1 MAGPRAEHGADLKR
15 GGGDGLRAAGG
26 RRSADGAAEGPAGG
40 HDLRRRRVPDERAG
54 AGDGQAP
61 GAGDREHRLVGQ
73 RVRGD
78 RGAPAAQVRSP
89 GRHQVHE
96 PGSGDAG
103 RELRNRGHA
112 RDVRRRTDADA
123 EACAGAGHSIG
134 RGDPDRLPREQ
145 EVFDESGRPGE
156 GRRRGL
162 TMAMTETIQKLYVDG
177 EWYETGETK
186 DVTSPYD
193 GSVVGR
199 VAFGGGADATRAIDA
214 AERAM
219 RSPLP
224 AHKRASVLDGVAALL
239 AERRDEF
246 ARTIAQEAGKPIATA
261 GIEVDRAVQTMTFSA
276 REARR
281 LTGETVPMDAHPA
294 GEGHAGLILRVP
306 IGIVAAISP
315 FNFPL
320 NLVAHKV
327 GPGFAAGCAVVLK
340 PAGATPLSALLLA
353 QAFEDAGQP
362 AGWLNVI
369 VGKSR
374 DIGDVLTGDERVRM
388 ITFTGSSEVGW
399 GIRARANKKKVS
411 LELGNSTPLIVL
423 ADADL
428 DKAAAAIAAHGY
440 SFAGQSCISI
450 QRVYVEDSVHD
461 ELMEK
466 LTPKVAALK
475 VGDPLDAD
483 TQVGPVIDHE
493 NRDRIK
499 EWVDEAVSGG
509 AK

>member
-1 MAGPRAEHGADLKR
+1 MA
-15 GGGDGLRAAGG
+15 
-26 RRSADGAAEGPAGG
+26 
-40 HDLRRRRVPDERAG
+40 
-54 AGDGQAP
+54 
-61 GAGDREHRLVGQ
+61 
-73 RVRGD
+73 
-78 RGAPAAQVRSP
+78 
-89 GRHQVHE
+89 
-96 PGSGDAG
+96 
-103 RELRNRGHA
+103 
-112 RDVRRRTDADA
+112 T
-123 EACAGAGHSIG
+123 
-134 RGDPDRLPREQ
+134 
-145 EVFDESGRPGE
+145 
-156 GRRRGL
+156 
-162 TMAMTETIQKLYVDG
+162 TETVHKLLIGG
-177 EWYETGETK
+177 EWYETGETI

-199 VAFGGGADATRAIDA
+199 VAYGGADDARRAIDA
-214 AERAM
+214 AEQAM
-219 RSPLP
+219 KTPIP
-224 AHKRASVLDGVAALL
+224 AHKRAAVLDGVAELL
-239 AERRDEF
+239 RERRDEF
-246 ARTIAQEAGKPIATA
+246 ARTIAEEAGKPLTTA
-261 GIEVDRAVQTMTFSA
+261 GMEVDRAVQTMTFSA
-276 REARR
+276 LEARR

-374 DIGDVLTGDERVRM
+374 DIGDVLTEDERVRM

-461 ELMEK
+461 ALMEK
-466 LTPKVAALK
+466 LMPKVEALK

-493 NRDRIK
+493 NRDRIT
-499 EWVDEAVSGG
+499 EWVNDAVAGG
-509 AK
+509 AKLVTGGQVDDAGVLHPVLLDDVSLDMKVSCNEVFGPVVTVSRVSGLEQAVELANGTSYGLQAGIYTQDITKALSAARTLDFGGVTLNEAPTYRADQMPYGGVKNSGNTREGPKFAVQEMTEPRMVVINLA

>member
-1 MAGPRAEHGADLKR
+1 MA
-15 GGGDGLRAAGG
+15 
-26 RRSADGAAEGPAGG
+26 
-40 HDLRRRRVPDERAG
+40 
-54 AGDGQAP
+54 
-61 GAGDREHRLVGQ
+61 
-73 RVRGD
+73 
-78 RGAPAAQVRSP
+78 
-89 GRHQVHE
+89 
-96 PGSGDAG
+96 
-103 RELRNRGHA
+103 
-112 RDVRRRTDADA
+112 T
-123 EACAGAGHSIG
+123 
-134 RGDPDRLPREQ
+134 
-145 EVFDESGRPGE
+145 
-156 GRRRGL
+156 
-162 TMAMTETIQKLYVDG
+162 TETVHKLLIGG
-177 EWYETGETK
+177 EWYETGETI

-199 VAFGGGADATRAIDA
+199 VAYGGADDARRAIDA
-214 AERAM
+214 AEQAM
-219 RSPLP
+219 KTPIP
-224 AHKRASVLDGVAALL
+224 AHKRAAVLDGVAELL
-239 AERRDEF
+239 RERRDEF
-246 ARTIAQEAGKPIATA
+246 ARTIAEEAGKPLTTA
-261 GIEVDRAVQTMTFSA
+261 GMEVDRAVQTMTFSA
-276 REARR
+276 LEARR

-294 GEGHAGLILRVP
+294 GEGHAGLILRMP

-374 DIGDVLTGDERVRM
+374 DIGDVLTEDERVRM

-461 ELMEK
+461 ALMEK
-466 LTPKVAALK
+466 LMPKVEALK

-493 NRDRIK
+493 NRDRIT
-499 EWVDEAVSGG
+499 EWVDDAVAGG
-509 AK
+509 AKLVTGGEVDDAGVLHPVLLDDVSLDMKVSCNEVFGPVVTVSRVSGLEQAVELANGTSYGLQAGIYTQDITKALRAARTLDFGGVTLNEAPTYRADQMPYGGVKDSGNTREGPKFAVQEMTEPRMVVINL

>member
-1 MAGPRAEHGADLKR
+1 MA
-15 GGGDGLRAAGG
+15 
-26 RRSADGAAEGPAGG
+26 
-40 HDLRRRRVPDERAG
+40 
-54 AGDGQAP
+54 
-61 GAGDREHRLVGQ
+61 
-73 RVRGD
+73 
-78 RGAPAAQVRSP
+78 
-89 GRHQVHE
+89 
-96 PGSGDAG
+96 
-103 RELRNRGHA
+103 
-112 RDVRRRTDADA
+112 T
-123 EACAGAGHSIG
+123 
-134 RGDPDRLPREQ
+134 
-145 EVFDESGRPGE
+145 
-156 GRRRGL
+156 
-162 TMAMTETIQKLYVDG
+162 TETVHKLLIGG
-177 EWYETGETK
+177 EWYETGETI

-199 VAFGGGADATRAIDA
+199 VAYGGADDARRAIDA
-214 AERAM
+214 AEQAM
-219 RSPLP
+219 KTPIP
-224 AHKRASVLDGVAALL
+224 AHKRAAVLDGVAELL
-239 AERRDEF
+239 RERRDEF
-246 ARTIAQEAGKPIATA
+246 ARTIAEEAGKPLTTA
-261 GIEVDRAVQTMTFSA
+261 GMEVDRAVQTMTFSA
-276 REARR
+276 LEARR

-461 ELMEK
+461 ALMEK
-466 LTPKVAALK
+466 LTPKVEALK

-493 NRDRIK
+493 NRDRIT
-499 EWVDEAVSGG
+499 EWVNDAVAGG
-509 AK
+509 AKLVTGGQVDDAGVLHPVLLDDVSLDMKVSCNEVFGPVVTVSRVSGLEQAVELANGTNYGLQAGIYTQDITKALSAARTLDFGGVTLNEAPTYRADQMPYGGVKDSGNTREGPKFAVQEMTEPRMVVINL

>member
-1 MAGPRAEHGADLKR
+1 MA
-15 GGGDGLRAAGG
+15 
-26 RRSADGAAEGPAGG
+26 
-40 HDLRRRRVPDERAG
+40 
-54 AGDGQAP
+54 
-61 GAGDREHRLVGQ
+61 
-73 RVRGD
+73 
-78 RGAPAAQVRSP
+78 
-89 GRHQVHE
+89 
-96 PGSGDAG
+96 
-103 RELRNRGHA
+103 
-112 RDVRRRTDADA
+112 T
-123 EACAGAGHSIG
+123 
-134 RGDPDRLPREQ
+134 
-145 EVFDESGRPGE
+145 
-156 GRRRGL
+156 
-162 TMAMTETIQKLYVDG
+162 TETVHKLLIGG
-177 EWYETGETK
+177 EWYETGETI

-199 VAFGGGADATRAIDA
+199 VAYGGADDARRAIDA
-214 AERAM
+214 AEQAM
-219 RSPLP
+219 KTPIP
-224 AHKRASVLDGVAALL
+224 AHKRAAVLDGVAELL
-239 AERRDEF
+239 RERRDEF
-246 ARTIAQEAGKPIATA
+246 ARTIAEEAGKPLTTA
-261 GIEVDRAVQTMTFSA
+261 GMEVDRAVQTMTFSA
-276 REARR
+276 LEARR
-281 LTGETVPMDAHPA
+281 LTGEMVPMDAHPA

-327 GPGFAAGCAVVLK
+327 GPAFAAGCAVVLK

-374 DIGDVLTGDERVRM
+374 DIGDVLTEDERVRM

-461 ELMEK
+461 ALMEK
-466 LTPKVAALK
+466 LTPKVEALK

-493 NRDRIK
+493 NRDRIT
-499 EWVDEAVSGG
+499 EWVNDAVAGG
-509 AK
+509 AKLVTGGEVDDAGVLHPVLLDDVSLEMKVSCNEVFGPVVTVSRVSGLEQAVELANGTNYGLQAGIYTQDITKALSAARTLDFGGVTLNEAPTYRADQMPYGGVKDSGNTREGPKFAVQEMTEPRMVVINLS

>member
-1 MAGPRAEHGADLKR
+1 MATTET
-15 GGGDGLRAAGG
+15 
-26 RRSADGAAEGPAGG
+26 
-40 HDLRRRRVPDERAG
+40 
-54 AGDGQAP
+54 
-61 GAGDREHRLVGQ
+61 
-73 RVRGD
+73 
-78 RGAPAAQVRSP
+78 
-89 GRHQVHE
+89 VHK
-96 PGSGDAG
+96 
-103 RELRNRGHA
+103 LL
-112 RDVRRRTDADA
+112 
-123 EACAGAGHSIG
+123 IG
-134 RGDPDRLPREQ
+134 
-145 EVFDESGRPGE
+145 GE
-156 GRRRGL
+156 G
-162 TMAMTETIQKLYVDG
+162 
-177 EWYETGETK
+177 YETGETI
-186 DVTSPYD
+186 DVTAPYD

-199 VAFGGGADATRAIDA
+199 VAYGGADDARRAIDA
-214 AERAM
+214 AEQAM
-219 RSPLP
+219 KSPLP
-224 AHKRASVLDGVAALL
+224 AHKRAAVLDGVAELL
-239 AERRDEF
+239 RERRDEF
-246 ARTIAQEAGKPIATA
+246 ARTIAEEAGKPLTTA
-261 GIEVDRAVQTMTFSA
+261 LAEVDRAVQTMTFSA
-276 REARR
+276 LEARR

-374 DIGDVLTGDERVRM
+374 DIGDVLTEDERVRM

-399 GIRARANKKKVS
+399 GIRQRANKKKVS

-428 DKAAAAIAAHGY
+428 ERAAGSIALNGY

-461 ELMEK
+461 ALMER
-466 LTPKVAALK
+466 LVPKVQALK

-483 TQVGPVIDHE
+483 TQVGPVIDE
-493 NRDRIK
+493 ESRDRIK
-499 EWVDEAVSGG
+499 EWIDDAVAGG
-509 AK
+509 AKLVAGGEINEDGVLQPTLLDEVSLDMQVSCKEVFGPVVTVARVSDLDQAIALANGTVYGLQAGIYTTHLPSAMRAAHELEFGGVTLNEAPTFRADQMPYGGVKESGNTREGPRFAVHEMTEPRMVVIHM

>member
-1 MAGPRAEHGADLKR
+1 MA
-15 GGGDGLRAAGG
+15 
-26 RRSADGAAEGPAGG
+26 
-40 HDLRRRRVPDERAG
+40 
-54 AGDGQAP
+54 
-61 GAGDREHRLVGQ
+61 
-73 RVRGD
+73 
-78 RGAPAAQVRSP
+78 
-89 GRHQVHE
+89 
-96 PGSGDAG
+96 
-103 RELRNRGHA
+103 
-112 RDVRRRTDADA
+112 T
-123 EACAGAGHSIG
+123 
-134 RGDPDRLPREQ
+134 
-145 EVFDESGRPGE
+145 
-156 GRRRGL
+156 
-162 TMAMTETIQKLYVDG
+162 TETVHKLLIGG
-177 EWYETGETK
+177 EWYETGETI

-199 VAFGGGADATRAIDA
+199 VAYGGADDARRAIDA
-214 AERAM
+214 AEQAM
-219 RSPLP
+219 RTPIP
-224 AHKRASVLDGVAALL
+224 AHQRAAVLDGVAELL
-239 AERRDEF
+239 RERRDEF
-246 ARTIAQEAGKPIATA
+246 ARTIAEEAGKPLTTA
-261 GIEVDRAVQTMTFSA
+261 GMEVDRAVQTMIFSA
-276 REARR
+276 LEARR

-294 GEGHAGLILRVP
+294 GEGHAGLILRMP

-374 DIGDVLTGDERVRM
+374 DIGDVLTEDERVRM

-461 ELMEK
+461 ALMEK
-466 LTPKVAALK
+466 LTPKVDALK

-499 EWVDEAVSGG
+499 EWVDDAVAGG
-509 AK
+509 AKLVTGGEIDDAGVLHPVLLDDVSLEMKVSCNEVFGPVVTVSRVSGLDQAVELANGTNYGLQAGIYTQDITKALRAARTLDFGGVTLNEAPTYRADQMPYGGVKDSGNTREGPKFAVQEMTEPRMVVINL

>member
-1 MAGPRAEHGADLKR
+1 MA
-15 GGGDGLRAAGG
+15 
-26 RRSADGAAEGPAGG
+26 
-40 HDLRRRRVPDERAG
+40 
-54 AGDGQAP
+54 
-61 GAGDREHRLVGQ
+61 
-73 RVRGD
+73 
-78 RGAPAAQVRSP
+78 
-89 GRHQVHE
+89 
-96 PGSGDAG
+96 
-103 RELRNRGHA
+103 
-112 RDVRRRTDADA
+112 T
-123 EACAGAGHSIG
+123 
-134 RGDPDRLPREQ
+134 
-145 EVFDESGRPGE
+145 
-156 GRRRGL
+156 
-162 TMAMTETIQKLYVDG
+162 TETVHKLLIGG
-177 EWYETGETK
+177 EWYETGETI

-199 VAFGGGADATRAIDA
+199 VAYGGADDARRAIDA
-214 AERAM
+214 AEQAM
-219 RSPLP
+219 RAPIP
-224 AHKRASVLDGVAALL
+224 AHKRAAVLDGVAELL
-239 AERRDEF
+239 RERRDEF
-246 ARTIAQEAGKPIATA
+246 ARTIAEEAGKPLTTA
-261 GIEVDRAVQTMTFSA
+261 GMEVDRAVQTMTFSA
-276 REARR
+276 LEARR

-374 DIGDVLTGDERVRM
+374 DIGNVLTEDERVRM

-461 ELMEK
+461 ALMEK
-466 LTPKVAALK
+466 LTPKVEALK
-475 VGDPLDAD
+475 VGDPLDAE

-493 NRDRIK
+493 NRDRIT
-499 EWVDEAVSGG
+499 EWVNDAVAGG
-509 AK
+509 AKLVTGGEVDDAGVLHPVLLDDVSLEMKVSCNEVFGPVVTVSRVSGLEQAVELANGTNYGLQAGIYTQDITKALTAARTLDFGGVTLNEAPTYRADQMPYGGVKDSGNTREGPKFAVQEMTEPRMVVINLS

>member
-1 MAGPRAEHGADLKR
+1 MA
-15 GGGDGLRAAGG
+15 
-26 RRSADGAAEGPAGG
+26 
-40 HDLRRRRVPDERAG
+40 
-54 AGDGQAP
+54 
-61 GAGDREHRLVGQ
+61 
-73 RVRGD
+73 
-78 RGAPAAQVRSP
+78 
-89 GRHQVHE
+89 
-96 PGSGDAG
+96 
-103 RELRNRGHA
+103 
-112 RDVRRRTDADA
+112 T
-123 EACAGAGHSIG
+123 
-134 RGDPDRLPREQ
+134 
-145 EVFDESGRPGE
+145 
-156 GRRRGL
+156 
-162 TMAMTETIQKLYVDG
+162 TETVHKLLIGG
-177 EWYETGETK
+177 EWYETGETI

-199 VAFGGGADATRAIDA
+199 VAYGGAEDARRAIDA
-214 AERAM
+214 AEQAM
-219 RSPLP
+219 KTPIP
-224 AHKRASVLDGVAALL
+224 AHKRAAVLDGVAELL
-239 AERRDEF
+239 RERRDEF
-246 ARTIAQEAGKPIATA
+246 ARTIAEEAGKPLTTA
-261 GIEVDRAVQTMTFSA
+261 GMEVDRAVQTMTFSA
-276 REARR
+276 LEARR

-461 ELMEK
+461 ALMEK
-466 LTPKVAALK
+466 LTPKVEALK

-493 NRDRIK
+493 NRDRIT
-499 EWVDEAVSGG
+499 EWVNDAVAGG
-509 AK
+509 AKLVTGGQVDDAGVLHPVLLDDVSLDMKVSCNEVFGPVVTVSRVSGLEQAVELANGTNYGLQAGIYTQDITKALSAARTLDFGGVTLNEAPTYRADQMPYGGVKDSGNTREGPKFAVQEMTEPRMVVINLS

>member
-1 MAGPRAEHGADLKR
+1 R
-15 GGGDGLRAAGG
+15 
-26 RRSADGAAEGPAGG
+26 
-40 HDLRRRRVPDERAG
+40 
-54 AGDGQAP
+54 
-61 GAGDREHRLVGQ
+61 
-73 RVRGD
+73 
-78 RGAPAAQVRSP
+78 
-89 GRHQVHE
+89 
-96 PGSGDAG
+96 
-103 RELRNRGHA
+103 
-112 RDVRRRTDADA
+112 
-123 EACAGAGHSIG
+123 
-134 RGDPDRLPREQ
+134 
-145 EVFDESGRPGE
+145 
-156 GRRRGL
+156 
-162 TMAMTETIQKLYVDG
+162 
-177 EWYETGETK
+177 
-186 DVTSPYD
+186 
-193 GSVVGR
+193 
-199 VAFGGGADATRAIDA
+199 
-214 AERAM
+214 
-219 RSPLP
+219 
-224 AHKRASVLDGVAALL
+224 
-239 AERRDEF
+239 ERRDEF
-246 ARTIAQEAGKPIATA
+246 ARTIAEEAGKPLTTA
-261 GIEVDRAVQTMTFSA
+261 GMEVDRAVQTMIFSA
-276 REARR
+276 LEARR

-294 GEGHAGLILRVP
+294 GEGHAGLILRMP

-340 PAGATPLSALLLA
+340 PAGATPLSALQLA

-374 DIGDVLTGDERVRM
+374 DIGDVLTEDERVRM

-461 ELMEK
+461 ALMEK

-475 VGDPLDAD
+475 VGDPMDAD

-499 EWVDEAVSGG
+499 EWVDDAIAGGATLVTGGEIDDAGVLHPVLLDDVSLEMKVSCNEVFGPVVTVSRVSGLDQAVELANG
-509 AK
+509 TNYGLQAGIYTQDITKALRAARTLDFGGVTLNEAPTYRADQMPYGGVKDSGNTREGPKFAVQEMTEPRMVVINL

>member
-1 MAGPRAEHGADLKR
+1 MA
-15 GGGDGLRAAGG
+15 
-26 RRSADGAAEGPAGG
+26 
-40 HDLRRRRVPDERAG
+40 
-54 AGDGQAP
+54 
-61 GAGDREHRLVGQ
+61 
-73 RVRGD
+73 
-78 RGAPAAQVRSP
+78 
-89 GRHQVHE
+89 
-96 PGSGDAG
+96 
-103 RELRNRGHA
+103 
-112 RDVRRRTDADA
+112 T
-123 EACAGAGHSIG
+123 
-134 RGDPDRLPREQ
+134 
-145 EVFDESGRPGE
+145 
-156 GRRRGL
+156 
-162 TMAMTETIQKLYVDG
+162 TETVHKLLIGG
-177 EWYETGETK
+177 EWYETGETI

-199 VAFGGGADATRAIDA
+199 VAYGGADDARRAIDA
-214 AERAM
+214 AEQAM
-219 RSPLP
+219 KTPIP
-224 AHKRASVLDGVAALL
+224 AHKRAAVLDGVAELL
-239 AERRDEF
+239 RERRDEF
-246 ARTIAQEAGKPIATA
+246 ARTIAEEAGKPLTTA
-261 GIEVDRAVQTMTFSA
+261 GMEVDRAVQTMTFSA
-276 REARR
+276 LEARR

-374 DIGDVLTGDERVRM
+374 DIGDVLTEDERVRM

-461 ELMEK
+461 ALMEK
-466 LTPKVAALK
+466 LTPKVEALK
-475 VGDPLDAD
+475 VGDPLDAE

-493 NRDRIK
+493 NRDRIT
-499 EWVDEAVSGG
+499 EWVNDAVAGG
-509 AK
+509 AKLVTGGQVDDAGVLQPVLLDDVSLEMKVSCNEVFGPVVTVSRVSGLEQAVELANGTNYGLQAGIYTQDITKALSAARTLDFGGVTLNEAPTYRADQMPYGGVKDSGNTREGPKFAVREMTEPRMVVINLS

>member
-1 MAGPRAEHGADLKR
+1 MA
-15 GGGDGLRAAGG
+15 
-26 RRSADGAAEGPAGG
+26 
-40 HDLRRRRVPDERAG
+40 
-54 AGDGQAP
+54 
-61 GAGDREHRLVGQ
+61 
-73 RVRGD
+73 
-78 RGAPAAQVRSP
+78 
-89 GRHQVHE
+89 
-96 PGSGDAG
+96 
-103 RELRNRGHA
+103 
-112 RDVRRRTDADA
+112 T
-123 EACAGAGHSIG
+123 
-134 RGDPDRLPREQ
+134 
-145 EVFDESGRPGE
+145 
-156 GRRRGL
+156 
-162 TMAMTETIQKLYVDG
+162 TETVHKLLIGG
-177 EWYETGETK
+177 EWYETGETI

-199 VAFGGGADATRAIDA
+199 VAYGGADDARRAIDA
-214 AERAM
+214 AEQAM
-219 RSPLP
+219 KSPLP
-224 AHKRASVLDGVAALL
+224 AHKRAAVLDGVAELL
-239 AERRDEF
+239 RERRDEF
-246 ARTIAQEAGKPIATA
+246 ARTIAEEAGKPLTTA
-261 GIEVDRAVQTMTFSA
+261 GMEVDRAVQTMTFSA
-276 REARR
+276 LEARR

-374 DIGDVLTGDERVRM
+374 DIGDVLTEDERVRM

-509 AK
+509 AKLVAGGAIDDAGLLQPVLLDDVALEMKVSCNEVFGPVVTVSRVSGLEQAVELANGTNYGLQAGIYTQDITKALRAARGLDFGGVTLNEAPTYRADQMPYGGVKDSGNTREGPKFAVQEMTEPRMVVINL